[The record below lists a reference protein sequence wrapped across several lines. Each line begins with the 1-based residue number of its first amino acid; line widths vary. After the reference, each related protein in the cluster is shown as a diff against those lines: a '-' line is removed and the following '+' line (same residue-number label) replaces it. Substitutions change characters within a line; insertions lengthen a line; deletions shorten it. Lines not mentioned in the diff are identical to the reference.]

1 MKLPKVAQKT
11 PAVQELEAGTY
22 HWCSCGLSGDQPYC
36 DGSHK
41 DTGFKPLEVVIEQKG
56 TVAFCMC
63 KATGNPPYCD
73 GAHAKLK
80 DEAPEA
86 ASAGVE
92 PAGVEPY
99 IELVRALAK
108 DGLSK
113 TGRHGEMGA
122 MGVPVASLPRWDDIQ
137 ILTAQLAARPLL
149 DGDPV
154 GTGLVIGPG
163 AKRPL
168 KLDIPLFVSDMSFGS
183 LSQEAKVAL
192 ARGAEGA
199 ATGIC
204 SGEGG
209 MLPQE
214 QEANSRYLYELASA
228 RFGFKDELLGRV
240 QAFHFKAGQAAKT
253 GVGGHLPAGKV
264 TGKVAEVRGLK
275 PGTDA
280 ISPARFADLAS
291 PGDFRRFGDHVRE
304 LTGGIPV
311 GMKISANH
319 IEADMGFA
327 LEAGVDY
334 IILDGRG
341 GGTGAAPLVLRD
353 HISVPTIA
361 ALARA
366 RRFLDKEGRKDIT
379 LIITGGLRTPTDFV
393 KALAL
398 GADGIALASSAL
410 HAMGCVAARICNTG
424 NCPTGIATQRP
435 ELRAKFDVEEA
446 SARLTRFLL
455 SATELMQVVARACG
469 HSHLNQFSAKDL
481 TTCKAEIARL
491 SGVSYAGLTEVAL

>member
-1 MKLPKVAQKT
+1 MKLPKVAKKS
-11 PAVQELEAGTY
+11 PAVLELDAGTY
-22 HWCSCGLSGDQPYC
+22 HWCSCGLSKDQPYC

-41 DTGFKPLEVVIEQKG
+41 DTGFKPLEVLIEQKG
-56 TVAFCMC
+56 TVAFCLC

-73 GAHAKLK
+73 GAHTKLK
-80 DEAPEA
+80 DAAPTDAPGDAPTGA
-86 ASAGVE
+86 ASVTA
-92 PAGVEPY
+92 EPY
-99 IELVRALAK
+99 LELVRSLAK

-113 TGRHGEMGA
+113 TGRHGPMGA
-122 MGVPVASLPRWDDIQ
+122 MGVPVPSLPRWDDIQ
-137 ILTAQLAARPLL
+137 ILTAQLATRPLL

-154 GTGLVIGPG
+154 GTELVIGPN
-163 AKRPL
+163 AKKPL
-168 KLDIPLFVSDMSFGS
+168 RLDVPVFVSDMSFGS
-183 LSQEAKVAL
+183 LSEEAKVAL
-192 ARGAEGA
+192 AKGAEGA

-209 MLPQE
+209 MLPEE

-264 TGKVAEVRGLK
+264 IGKVAEVRGLK

-280 ISPARFADLAS
+280 ISPARFADLAT
-291 PGDFRRFGDHVRE
+291 PGDFGRFGDHVRD

-311 GMKISANH
+311 GIKMSANH
-319 IEADMGFA
+319 IEADIEFA
-327 LEAGVDY
+327 IEAGVDY

-366 RRFLDKEGRKDIT
+366 RRFLDKAGRKDIT

-398 GADGIALASSAL
+398 GAD
-410 HAMGCVAARICNTG
+410 VAARICNTG

-435 ELRAKFDVEEA
+435 ELRAKFDIETA
-446 SARLTRFLL
+446 STRLTRFLL
-455 SATELMQVVARACG
+455 SSTELMQVVARACG
-469 HSHLNQFSAKDL
+469 HSHLNRFSAKDL

-491 SGVSYAGLTEVAL
+491 SGISYAGLSDPAL